1 MTVLGHW
8 TGEDAYRDWIDR
20 GGGFT
25 EFEWKAMNVFDR
37 ARWEQFADRLNE
49 QHRGAVEAER
59 KRVVEYLRSRAADK
73 WDPSSEA
80 SLQRVAE
87 EIARDHHH
95 GGR

>member
-1 MTVLGHW
+1 MKRYEALPVSVG
-8 TGEDAYRDWIDR
+8 ADWLVAISMD
-20 GGGFT
+20 GGGAALLI
-25 EFEWKAMNVFDR
+25 EDR
-37 ARWEQFADRLNE
+37 AVRVADEVSALLAAAQE
-49 QHRGAVEAER
+49 AVEAER
-59 KRVVEYLRSRAADK
+59 KRVVEHLRSRAADN